1 MPGRCT
7 LTATSS
13 PVSSVAMWTWAI
25 EAAAA
30 GSPSKWA
37 KIWLSG
43 LPNSDST
50 TARTTS
56 KAQRA
61 PVAQAT
67 ELGNQL
73 VGSTPSPDEMTWPSL
88 M

>member
-56 KAQRA
+56 KGSAGTRSR
-61 PVAQAT
+61 QAT

-73 VGSTPSPDEMTWPSL
+73 VGQHAL
-88 M
+88 A